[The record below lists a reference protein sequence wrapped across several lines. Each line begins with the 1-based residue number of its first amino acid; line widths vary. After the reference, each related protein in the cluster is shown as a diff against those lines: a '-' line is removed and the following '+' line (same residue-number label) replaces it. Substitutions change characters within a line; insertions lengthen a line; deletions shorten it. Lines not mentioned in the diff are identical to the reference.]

1 MPRNKDK
8 DEKAEKGQQK
18 SKDDLNLDLALKE
31 SFNSL
36 KKDVS
41 KLEFKPSL
49 ESILKKIDGH
59 SVEKPKILFFHD
71 KIKKQYFKYAA
82 PIAAL
87 ALFAIGYSILKSVN
101 QKSSD
106 MVAKV
111 DSSDEFNEPGLN
123 FSKPPN
129 PEIKPKARSR
139 GHDRKDGRKGK
150 GVIADKADDKADD
163 KAIVSSKK
171 GSATSKTQSLSKAV
185 EKPKST
191 ETRPADAADFE
202 SENFESENK
211 VEIASL
217 DEGMSVKMRDSGP
230 TAITTK
236 KRGSID
242 KGTKADDKSAKADRD
257 KIASEKKKLWA
268 KISKGDLSAKTIIR
282 LKVLLKKS
290 NDKAGLKK
298 LRVLLAKEKV
308 AKPKK

>member
-8 DEKAEKGQQK
+8 DEKAEKGQQQ
-18 SKDDLNLDLALKE
+18 SKDALNLDLSLKE

-49 ESILKKIDGH
+49 KSILKKIDGH

-71 KIKKQYFKYAA
+71 KIKKQYFKYAV

-87 ALFAIGYSILKSVN
+87 ALFAIGYGIFKNVN

-123 FSKPPN
+123 FSEAPN
-129 PEIKPKARSR
+129 PEIKPKVRSR
-139 GHDRKDGRKGK
+139 RHSRKK
-150 GVIADKADDKADD
+150 VIADRAVAD
-163 KAIVSSKK
+163 SKK
-171 GSATSKTQSLSKAV
+171 DSSMNKTQSLSKAV
-185 EKPKST
+185 EKLKPT
-191 ETRPADAADFE
+191 EKKPADAA
-202 SENFESENK
+202 NFEDENQ

-217 DEGMSVKMRDSGP
+217 DEGMSVKMRDSEL
-230 TAITTK
+230 TAIPIK
-236 KRGSID
+236 KRGQAKNSAS
-242 KGTKADDKSAKADRD
+242 ADPSQ
-257 KIASEKKKLWA
+257 IAVEKKKLWA
-268 KISKGDLSAKTIIR
+268 KISKGDFSPKTIIR
-282 LKVLLKKS
+282 LKALLKKS

-298 LRVLLAKEKV
+298 LRVLLAKEKA

>member
-8 DEKAEKGQQK
+8 DEKGQEQ
-18 SKDDLNLDLALKE
+18 SKDALNLDLALKE

-49 ESILKKIDGH
+49 ESILKQVDGYV
-59 SVEKPKILFFHD
+59 VEKPKILFFHD
-71 KIKKQYFKYAA
+71 KIKKQYFKYAT

-87 ALFAIGYSILKSVN
+87 ALFAIGYGIFKSVN

-106 MVAKV
+106 LVAKV
-111 DSSDEFNEPGLN
+111 DSSDEFNQPGLN
-123 FSKPPN
+123 FSEPPN
-129 PEIKPKARSR
+129 PEIKPKARHR
-139 GHDRKDGRKGK
+139 GDDKKRKE
-150 GVIADKADDKADD
+150 VIANRAADKAAG

-171 GSATSKTQSLSKAV
+171 GSATSKTQSPSKAV
-185 EKPKST
+185 EKLKPT
-191 ETRPADAADFE
+191 ETRPADAAD
-202 SENFESENK
+202 FESENK

-217 DEGMSVKMRDSGP
+217 DEGMSVKMRGSGP

-236 KRGSID
+236 KRGGIN
-242 KGTKADDKSAKADRD
+242 KGAKVDQD
-257 KIASEKKKLWA
+257 KIAVEKKKLWA

-282 LKVLLKKS
+282 LKALLKKS

-298 LRVLLAKEKV
+298 LRVLLAKKKV

>member
-150 GVIADKADDKADD
+150 GVIADKADDKA
-163 KAIVSSKK
+163 IVSSKK

-202 SENFESENK
+202 SENQ

-217 DEGMSVKMRDSGP
+217 DEGMSVKMRDSGL

-242 KGTKADDKSAKADRD
+242 KGTKADDKSAKADPG

-298 LRVLLAKEKV
+298 LRVLLAKEKI

>member
-1 MPRNKDK
+1 MRNILPRNKDK
-8 DEKAEKGQQK
+8 DEKAKNGQQK

-31 SFNSL
+31 NFNSL
-36 KKDVS
+36 KKDFS
-41 KLEFKPSL
+41 KLKFKPSL

-123 FSKPPN
+123 FSEAPN
-129 PEIKPKARSR
+129 PEIKPKVTSR
-139 GHDRKDGRKGK
+139 RHSRKK
-150 GVIADKADDKADD
+150 VIADRAVAN
-163 KAIVSSKK
+163 SKK
-171 GSATSKTQSLSKAV
+171 GSAMSKAQSPSKAV
-185 EKPKST
+185 EKLKPT
-191 ETRPADAADFE
+191 ETRPADAVDFE
-202 SENFESENK
+202 NENK

-217 DEGMSVKMRDSGP
+217 DEGMSVKMRDPGL

-242 KGTKADDKSAKADRD
+242 KGTKADDKSAKADPGQ
-257 KIASEKKKLWA
+257 IASEKKKLWA

-282 LKVLLKKS
+282 LKALLKKS

-298 LRVLLAKEKV
+298 LRVLLAKQKV